1 MELVVLETPPVPIR
15 QRKPWVPARLAAVID
30 RALVEEPE
38 IPFKTAA
45 EFKESLENAL

>member
-1 MELVVLETPPVPIR
+1 
-15 QRKPWVPARLAAVID
+15 LAAGRFQLQVACRRPWLADVID

-45 EFKESLENAL
+45 AFKEALEDAL